1 MIDGSRI
8 GINASIAAGAVLLV
22 VFIYLVLSSNHIQQT
37 GHGVNETSIA
47 DCIEKFKSGTDV
59 KGVQALIG
67 LNDFCYNY
75 VGYQLQADEEVI
87 KRDNYLFQRN
97 ENVVLMYMVV
107 LITFGGVFLAGVQL
121 LASYKLASLGK
132 GELVGGG
139 EIQYSATGASFK
151 SSVVGLVILALS
163 FAFFLVF
170 VLYIYTFDPEQRAS
184 QRASAAQSSQA
195 LVPNVG
201 RVASPQQ
208 ANPNDAG
215 PGRNSNTSATPP
227 QQKPE

>member
-1 MIDGSRI
+1 MIDVSRAGMITSI
-8 GINASIAAGAVLLV
+8 GAGTVLLA
-22 VFIYLVLSSNHIQQT
+22 VFIYLILSSNRIEQNV
-37 GHGVNETSIA
+37 HGVNGTSIA
-47 DCIEKFKSGTDV
+47 DCIEKFRSGTDN
-59 KGVQALIG
+59 KDVQVLSG
-67 LNDFCYNY
+67 LNNFCYYY
-75 VGYQLQADEEVI
+75 VGYQLKADQEI
-87 KRDNYLFQRN
+87 IRRDNYLFQRN

-107 LITFGGVFLAGVQL
+107 LITFTGVFLAGVQL

-170 VLYIYTFDPEQRAS
+170 VFYVYTFDAEPRATGTP
-184 QRASAAQSSQA
+184 SSPSS
-195 LVPNVG
+195 VPNVG

-208 ANPNDAG
+208 APKPNDAG
-215 PGRNSNTSATPP
+215 PGRNSNTSVAPP

>member
-1 MIDGSRI
+1 VIDGGRI
-8 GINASIAAGAVLLV
+8 GIIAGIAAGTVLLV

-37 GHGVNETSIA
+37 HHGVNETSIA
-47 DCIEKFKSGTDV
+47 DCIEKFRSGIDV
-59 KGVQALIG
+59 KGMQALSG
-67 LNDFCYNY
+67 LNDFCYYY
-75 VGYQLQADEEVI
+75 VGYQLKADQEII
-87 KRDNYLFQRN
+87 KRDNFLFQRN

-107 LITFGGVFLAGVQL
+107 LITFAGVLLAGVQL

-170 VLYIYTFDPEQRAS
+170 VFYIYTFDPEKREVGAT
-184 QRASAAQSSQA
+184 SSPGS
-195 LVPNVG
+195 VPNVG
-201 RVASPQQ
+201 RVVSPQQ
-208 ANPNDAG
+208 AKPNGAG
-215 PGRNSNTSATPP
+215 PGGSGNTSSTPL